1 MSRKLLEPAEAEEGD
16 PRRYVDGL
24 LAVGWLPYLVVHDC
38 GLTSLFERLPD
49 RPWTA
54 ADDEARRISSY
65 WMATDERREA
75 VKRHMIER
83 GLTVRA

>member
-1 MSRKLLEPAEAEEGD
+1 MSLELLEPAEAEESD
-16 PRRYVDGL
+16 PSQYVDGL
-24 LAVGWLPYLVVHDC
+24 MALGWLPYLVVHES
-38 GLTSLFERLPD
+38 GLPSLFERLPD
-49 RPWTA
+49 RPWIA

-83 GLTVRA
+83 GLAVRL